1 LQIGTGRETEL
12 CRLERVQPL
21 LQIKE
26 LPLRMQALP
35 LLQIKELPLRMQALQ
50 WRAVNLQHA
59 RPELRC

>member
-1 LQIGTGRETEL
+1 MQAL
-12 CRLERVQPL
+12 PL